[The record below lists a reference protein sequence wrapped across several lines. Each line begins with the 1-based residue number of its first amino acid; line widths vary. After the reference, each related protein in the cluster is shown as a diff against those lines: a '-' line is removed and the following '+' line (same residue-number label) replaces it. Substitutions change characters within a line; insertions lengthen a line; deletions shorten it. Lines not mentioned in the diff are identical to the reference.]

1 MFRRHG
7 VDVAR
12 ATVARA
18 RQAPKTS
25 SGKIARRRCR
35 EALEAGAL
43 DVVYA
48 TEKVA
53 GAEKTCARGLSSAER
68 KKLANALAD
77 ASDADV
83 LARCRRLV
91 GAVLR
96 VDDAAVDDDAPVNA
110 LGRGGRVSEVATMP
124 PRRRRR
130 RDAAAATPP
139 PPRLGN
145 GPRRRRLGSMEGL
158 HLVAELERAFGV
170 AVCAVSKR
178 RDAFSLRAAW
188 SGAAP
193 EHLSDI
199 LANFESGLTSGLPR
213 RSRSTPLSCTTTS

>member
-77 ASDADV
+77 ASEADV

-96 VDDAAVDDDAPVNA
+96 VAGAAVDDDAPVNA

-130 RDAAAATPP
+130 RVSETVRAVA
-139 PPRLGN
+139 
-145 GPRRRRLGSMEGL
+145 GS
-158 HLVAELERAFGV
+158 APWRA
-170 AVCAVSKR
+170 C
-178 RDAFSLRAAW
+178 
-188 SGAAP
+188 
-193 EHLSDI
+193 
-199 LANFESGLTSGLPR
+199 TS
-213 RSRSTPLSCTTTS
+213 SRSSSARLASRSAR